1 MNLTYIASSTVI
13 LEKYGHKILMDPW
26 VVDGEYYGSWCHVPA
41 VEIDF
46 DEINSCD
53 YIYISHIHP
62 DHFSRKSLEFI
73 NKDIPVLI
81 LNYSSKFLKTN
92 IERLGFN
99 VIELNHNEEFTLFDD
114 FKLKIFAAD
123 NCNPELCGK
132 FFGCVN
138 VETAFETTQ
147 IDSMAIFYCDDKVI
161 LNVNDCPFELATATL
176 NLIKS
181 QFKNIDLLLVGYAG
195 AGPYPQC
202 FLMTD
207 EEKIARADEK
217 KLKFLNQGLE
227 YISTI
232 LPTFYMPFAGT
243 YTLSGKLSILNKY
256 RGVPDIEDA
265 LLYFEEKVKNCKGF
279 LLNMNESFNL
289 DTFEVTSS
297 FRSFRSLKENYVQ
310 NNLNNFLMDYEVDS
324 YPTFEEISSLL
335 LESHARFKRKVQEIG
350 LKTTTSLY
358 ISISFQLDVKFD
370 AIQGSSFEIVENSEV
385 DLANNFVRI
394 STDYRLLYRLLKGP
408 KYAHWNNAEIG
419 SHLTIQRRPDKF
431 ERGLFHCLYFFHS

>member
-13 LEKYGHKILMDPW
+13 LEKYGYKILMDPW
-26 VVDGEYYGSWCHVPA
+26 VLDGEYYGSWCHVPKLE
-41 VEIDF
+41 VDF
-46 DEINSCD
+46 DNINSCD

-62 DHFSRKSLEFI
+62 DHFSRKSLDLI
-73 NKDIPVLI
+73 SRDIPVII
-81 LNYSSKFLKTN
+81 LKYSSKFLKNN
-92 IERLGFN
+92 IEKLGFT
-99 VIELNHNEEFTLFDD
+99 VIELNHNEEFTVFDD

-132 FFGCVN
+132 FFGCAN
-138 VETAFETTQ
+138 VENAFETTQ
-147 IDSMAIFYCDDKVI
+147 IDSMAVFYCKDRVI
-161 LNVNDCPFELATATL
+161 LNVNDCPFELAAATL

-181 QFKNIDLLLVGYAG
+181 QFINIDLLLVGYAG

-202 FLMTD
+202 FIMND

-217 KLKFLNQGLE
+217 KRKFLNQGLD

-232 LPTFYMPFAGT
+232 SPSFYMPFAGT
-243 YTLSGKLSILNKY
+243 YTLSGKLSYLNKF

-265 LLYFEEKVKNCKGF
+265 LLYFEENINNSKGF

-289 DTFEVTSS
+289 KTFELTSS
-297 FRSFRSLKENYVQ
+297 FRSFKSFKETYIH
-310 NNLNNFLMDYEVDS
+310 NNLMNNLMDYEFDS

-335 LESHARFKRKVQEIG
+335 PDALFRFKRKVQEIG
-350 LKTTTSLY
+350 LKTTTSIF
-358 ISISFQLDVKFD
+358 ISISDQLDVKFD
-370 AIQGSSFEIVENSEV
+370 TLQGSDFEIVENSLVNSTE
-385 DLANNFVRI
+385 NFVKI
-394 STDYRLLYRLLKGP
+394 STDYRLLFRLLRGP

-419 SHLTIQRRPDKF
+419 SHLTIQRKPDKF